1 MTMTGR
7 LKACDQSAKVF
18 ITKQESLTVFISGQ
32 RQDKSNNHNNR
43 HLWITYSTVTVRD
56 GYQYMKIFT

>member
-32 RQDKSNNHNNR
+32 
-43 HLWITYSTVTVRD
+43 
-56 GYQYMKIFT
+56 GKIKAIIIIIGTCGLLIPQ